1 VLTQAVEVT
10 DMLADPERAQVLLVT
25 VPEETPVNET
35 VETAVLLDEIIGLSM
50 VVVNG
55 VYPER
60 HLDGAAD
67 PERIR
72 ADAEEADVFVPEAE
86 LEHLARAAGF
96 LIRRR
101 ALQEEQ
107 LTRLAERLD
116 LPQVRLPFLFSAD
129 LGPRDLEVLAD
140 SLAAG
145 LKEVPD
151 TRGAPDPDPDP
162 DSDPARH
169 VGAP

>member
-1 VLTQAVEVT
+1 
-10 DMLADPERAQVLLVT
+10 
-25 VPEETPVNET
+25 
-35 VETAVLLDEIIGLSM
+35 
-50 VVVNG
+50 VVNG
-55 VYPER
+55 VYPDR

-86 LEHLARAAGF
+86 LAHLARAASF
-96 LIRRR
+96 LTRRR

-129 LGPRDLEVLAD
+129 LGTRELEVLAD
-140 SLAAG
+140 ALDAG
-145 LKEVPD
+145 LREVPD
-151 TRGAPDPDPDP
+151 RPTDLDPDEDAEPGIEPDVEPGAGAP
-162 DSDPARH
+162 
-169 VGAP
+169 

>member
-1 VLTQAVEVT
+1 VEVT
-10 DMLADPERAQVLLVT
+10 EMLADPERAQVLLVT

-35 VETAVLLDEIIGLSM
+35 VETAALLDESLGLSM
-50 VVVNG
+50 VVVNA

-60 HLDGAAD
+60 DLDGAAD

-72 ADAEEADVFVPEAE
+72 ADAEEADIFVPEAE

-96 LIRRR
+96 LTRRL
-101 ALQEEQ
+101 ALQQEQ

-116 LPQVRLPFLFSAD
+116 LPQVRLPFVFSAD
-129 LGPRDLEVLAD
+129 LGPRELEVLAD

-151 TRGAPDPDPDP
+151 TARAGDPDPE
-162 DSDPARH
+162 SDPALSH
-169 VGAP
+169 QPGLDTP